1 MVKRIPYLA
10 YTKLTSMMFNRLND
24 WILKIAFIPS
34 RPEIARI
41 DVILYYI
48 ILHRIMVDIQG
59 KVFYSLF
66 DSGVLTVPSLIF
78 HPEPRAQIFLFNW
91 DVRPAWPDLV
101 QLVNT
106 ENSLLRL
113 PSPSFLTSPIS
124 HHPPALPC
132 LPAIQL
138 TKLIKALFRS
148 CHSYWQLHAVIL
160 VISY

>member
-106 ENSLLRL
+106 ENTKNSLLRL
-113 PSPSFLTSPIS
+113 PSPSLLTSLDSPVSPACNTTDKTYQSFIS
-124 HHPPALPC
+124 ILP
-132 LPAIQL
+132 LILAI
-138 TKLIKALFRS
+138 TRS
-148 CHSYWQLHAVIL
+148 Y
-160 VISY
+160 ISY